1 MSQSRPADAD
11 AEAEVRERLKD
22 VADLGPVG
30 AEDVTMFVV
39 GAYKSRAAADAEFR
53 ELAPEWPTHR
63 QAAVDRALLRL
74 AHYEMTSGRTPP
86 RVVVN
91 ETVELAKHFSTEK
104 APAFINALLD
114 KVMKRIQPA

>member
-1 MSQSRPADAD
+1 
-11 AEAEVRERLKD
+11 
-22 VADLGPVG
+22 
-30 AEDVTMFVV
+30 
-39 GAYKSRAAADAEFR
+39 
-53 ELAPEWPTHR
+53 
-63 QAAVDRALLRL
+63 VDRALLRL